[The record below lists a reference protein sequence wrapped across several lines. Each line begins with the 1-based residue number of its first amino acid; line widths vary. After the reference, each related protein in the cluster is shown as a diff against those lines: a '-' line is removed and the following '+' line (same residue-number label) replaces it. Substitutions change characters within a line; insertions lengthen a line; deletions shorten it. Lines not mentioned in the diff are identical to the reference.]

1 MQASSP
7 PAKSPTKALFQRLGL
22 FFWLLVLLSSG
33 RALAFDHGYGTF
45 QAVLSKFAGGGRVDY
60 AALAADQA
68 ELDGF
73 LAECESVNFEQYRAF
88 TKQQQMAFMVN
99 LYNAALLKLVVN
111 HWPIGSVNQ
120 IGGLFSSA
128 WNEEFIRLFE
138 HTVSLGNLEHDI
150 LRVEFKEPRLHFV
163 MARGSV
169 GGPQL
174 SDSAYGSDLFLNR
187 LAQAEREFVT
197 ARPEE
202 NRFQN
207 DTLYVSPLFRWY
219 REDFGNED
227 GVRKLFRTY
236 YPDVKPE
243 TPVVFTDWDWTLN
256 MR

>member
-1 MQASSP
+1 MQASFP
-7 PAKSPTKALFQRLGL
+7 PAFPLQRAVFRQFGL
-22 FFWLLVLLSSG
+22 FFGLLTLLVAGEAS
-33 RALAFDHGYGTF
+33 AFDHGFRTY
-45 QAVLSKFAGGGRVDY
+45 QAVLSKYALGGRVDY
-60 AALAADQA
+60 AGLAGDQA
-68 ELDGF
+68 GLDGF
-73 LAECESVNFEQYRAF
+73 LSECADVNFEQYRAF
-88 TKQQQMAFMVN
+88 TKQQQMALMVN

-120 IGGLFSSA
+120 VGGLFSSA
-128 WNEEFIRLFE
+128 WNEEFIELFN
-138 HTVSLGNLEHDI
+138 HTVSLGNLEHDL

-169 GGPQL
+169 GGPML
-174 SDSAYGSDLFLNR
+174 ADSAYESDSFLKS
-187 LAQAEREFVT
+187 LADAEREFLT
-197 ARPEE
+197 ARPDE

-219 REDFGNED
+219 REDFGSED

-256 MR
+256 KR